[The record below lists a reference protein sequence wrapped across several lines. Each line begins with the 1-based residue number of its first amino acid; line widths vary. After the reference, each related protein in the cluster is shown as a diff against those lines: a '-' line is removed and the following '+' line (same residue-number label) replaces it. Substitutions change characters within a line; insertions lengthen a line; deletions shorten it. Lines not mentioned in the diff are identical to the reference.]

1 MGQRNCTTFQ
11 HATFGDHT
19 QQWRKSDKT
28 GNLVNTE
35 DKQDSA
41 ARRKSTSWTFK
52 YDDDGNL
59 IEKYKG
65 GGEL

>member
-1 MGQRNCTTFQ
+1 MIVPHGC
-11 HATFGDHT
+11 
-19 QQWRKSDKT
+19 K
-28 GNLVNTE
+28 
-35 DKQDSA
+35 A
-41 ARRKSTSWTFK
+41 AVCEPLKKWHGWTFK

>member
-1 MGQRNCTTFQ
+1 M
-11 HATFGDHT
+11 
-19 QQWRKSDKT
+19 KT

-35 DKQDSA
+35 DKQGIEYGKGN
-41 ARRKSTSWTFK
+41 RLKKWHGWTFK